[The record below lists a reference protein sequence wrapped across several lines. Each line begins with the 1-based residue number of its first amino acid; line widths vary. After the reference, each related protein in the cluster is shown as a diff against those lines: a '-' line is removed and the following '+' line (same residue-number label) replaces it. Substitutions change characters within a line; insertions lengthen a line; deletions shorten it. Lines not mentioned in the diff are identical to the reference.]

1 MLDSQRKIRRIIP
14 EQRLLQLLIEERQLT
29 GGFAPVGRYKFNVLD
44 PSVGTP
50 VHSQIQ
56 LPRASEL
63 VRPAHIS
70 AGAAGQHHGK
80 VLAYCELEATQ
91 QRPECRRHSPSAT
104 CQQSWIGVECHQ
116 AGLRDARR
124 CAGITL
130 FFAVGPQRSWH
141 GSLHVPH
148 PFAVPSPAAVP
159 PGPASPVCRF
169 RLAVMSTGAAW

>member
-104 CQQSWIGVECHQ
+104 CQQFCSGWSAIKPDCETPG
-116 AGLRDARR
+116 
-124 CAGITL
+124 
-130 FFAVGPQRSWH
+130 
-141 GSLHVPH
+141 
-148 PFAVPSPAAVP
+148 AA
-159 PGPASPVCRF
+159 PASPCF
-169 RLAVMSTGAAW
+169 LRLDRSGPGMDLCMSPIRLPSRHQLLFHPDPPAQYAGFGWR